1 MVWQITVFFVIYY
14 MDFLLLRSFDSY
26 ISASLTLARLDDQGI
41 ECYLKDEYTVTIDPM
56 LSNAIG
62 GIKLMVRADDF
73 EKASAL
79 LTGFDEDYRDAL
91 TCPQCGSHNV
101 EYINKPGP
109 KNWTTAVLS
118 WFLASYA
125 VATEQIYHCYSCGF
139 EFENLPEE
147 TINE

>member
-1 MVWQITVFFVIYY
+1 

-73 EKASAL
+73 EKAAAL
-79 LTGFDEDYRDAL
+79 LSGFDEDYRDSL
-91 TCPQCGSHNV
+91 TCPQCGSHNI